1 MTKKKTSPSPSAP
14 LPEAGRGEQEIK
26 KRKSRSGARG
36 ARSKVEADFTDDDDA
51 LLSELGVETEIKQNQ
66 TYTARQERIIAGFE
80 DVQRFYRE
88 HDCLPRHGEERDIFE
103 RLYAVRMDRIRA
115 STECLD
121 LLRPMDQDNILP
133 PRPASGKGVGG
144 EGHVCE
150 PTNEYEL
157 NGDDELL
164 EALGVSPSDDDITT
178 MKHVRSATDRNA
190 ERNVPEEVAQ
200 RKTCK
205 DFDEYRL
212 DFEAVQ
218 ADLESGRQSTELF
231 KTSNRTQIRQ
241 GDWFVVDGQKALV
254 ADAGNWFTPE
264 HGERDRRLRVI
275 FDNGTESDL
284 LLRSLRRAL
293 NKDENSRRIVPPQLE
308 VEEDFSDIGP
318 LFSSLA
324 DDDDFASGAIYV
336 ARSLSDHPFVQ
347 ENREILHK
355 IGLTT
360 GDPEKRIS
368 GAKKETTYLLA
379 AAELVAVYRLANINC
394 KAFESL
400 LHKFLARARID
411 LALADRFGGK
421 VQPREWFLVPL
432 LVVEEVVE
440 RIKNGSISEYLFDM
454 ETASLKRRGK

>member
-1 MTKKKTSPSPSAP
+1 M
-14 LPEAGRGEQEIK
+14 G
-26 KRKSRSGARG
+26 KRKT
-36 ARSKVEADFTDDDDA
+36 KEAAFTDDDDA
-51 LLSELGVETEIKQNQ
+51 LLAELGVQTEIEQDQ

-80 DVQRFYRE
+80 DIQRFYRE
-88 HDCLPRHGEERDIFE
+88 HECMPRHGEERDIFE

-121 LLRPMDQDNILP
+121 LLRPMDVDGILAD
-133 PRPASGKGVGG
+133 RVS
-144 EGHVCE
+144 E
-150 PTNEYEL
+150 PTDEYEL

-164 EALGVSPSDDDITT
+164 EALGVGPSDDDITT
-178 MKHVRSATDRNA
+178 MKHVRSASDRNA

-231 KTSNRTQIRQ
+231 KTSSRTQIRK
-241 GDWFVVDGQKALV
+241 GDWFIVDGQKALV
-254 ADAGNWFTPE
+254 ADAGDWFTPE

-293 NKDENSRRIVPPQLE
+293 NKDENSRRIVPPQPE
-308 VEEDFSDIGP
+308 MEEDFSDIGP
-318 LFSSLA
+318 LFSSEVEEG
-324 DDDDFASGAIYV
+324 DCASGAIYV
-336 ARSLSDHPFVQ
+336 ARSLSDNPFVQ
-347 ENREILHK
+347 ENREVLHK

-360 GDPEKRIS
+360 GDPEKRVA
-368 GAKKETTYLLA
+368 GARKETTYLFA
-379 AAELVAVYRLANINC
+379 AVELVAVYRLANINC

-411 LALADRFGGK
+411 MALADRFGGK

-432 LVVEEVVE
+432 PVVEEVVE
-440 RIKNGSISEYLFDM
+440 RIKDGTISEYQFDVKS
-454 ETASLKRRGK
+454 ASLRRRCK